1 MVAGRLGAQFI
12 LYGPEA
18 VGHEPGTEL
27 YGAARFQMWMHERRE
42 FIDSGDRL
50 GCWGLQNMETGEGS
64 LQTEIPCTY
73 VNYFNFP
80 CK

>member
-1 MVAGRLGAQFI
+1 VVAGRLGAQFI

-50 GCWGLQNMETGEGS
+50 GCWGLQNMETGEGVF
-64 LQTEIPCTY
+64 TD
-73 VNYFNFP
+73 
-80 CK
+80 